1 MTIQI
6 SILKIE
12 GYGPWTL
19 TLGSDREAQLQIL
32 QSQIYGDLQ
41 KLFSKKNCLVFFNRF
56 DEYFVVSNTLSIE
69 DHVKIITEI
78 YKMYPDLNLSIS
90 IGLGN
95 TPIDANNGAYK
106 ARTEKKILDSP
117 FLIYCNSENYLNS
130 EKTNSDHRIKILH
143 IDINNSSRIESRLS
157 PYEVTSQVMKI
168 YVMLID
174 KFLKKKSLT
183 FFLGGDNF
191 MVLADDLKDSEICD
205 LLDVIY
211 DESAVNLNCGI
222 GSGTTSREAAKNAT
236 KSLDTIRKLR
246 NEGKILNIYESL

>member
-90 IGLGN
+90 IGIGN

-106 ARTEKKILDSP
+106 ARKEKKNLDSP
-117 FLIYCNSENYLNS
+117 FLIYCNSDNYLNS
-130 EKTNSDHRIKILH
+130 GKTNSDHRIKILH

-222 GSGTTSREAAKNAT
+222 GSGTTSREAAKKAT

>member
-56 DEYFVVSNTLSIE
+56 DEYFVVSNTLSIA

-90 IGLGN
+90 IGIGN

-106 ARTEKKILDSP
+106 ARKEKKILDSP

-222 GSGTTSREAAKNAT
+222 GSGTTSREAAKKAT

-246 NEGKILNIYESL
+246 NEGKNLNIYESL

>member
-90 IGLGN
+90 IGIGN
-95 TPIDANNGAYK
+95 TPIEANNGAYK
-106 ARTEKKILDSP
+106 ARKEKKIFDSP
-117 FLIYCNSENYLNS
+117 FLIYCNSDNYLNL

-222 GSGTTSREAAKNAT
+222 GSGTTSREAAKKAT

>member
-78 YKMYPDLNLSIS
+78 YKMYPDLKLSIS
-90 IGLGN
+90 IGIGK

-106 ARTEKKILDSP
+106 ARKEKKILDSP
-117 FLIYCNSENYLNS
+117 FLIYCNSDNYLNS
-130 EKTNSDHRIKILH
+130 EKMNSDHHIKILH

-191 MVLADDLKDSEICD
+191 MVLADELKDSEICD

-222 GSGTTSREAAKNAT
+222 GSGTTSREAAKKAT

-246 NEGKILNIYESL
+246 NQGKVLNIYESL

>member
-90 IGLGN
+90 IGIGN

-106 ARTEKKILDSP
+106 ARKEKKILDSP
-117 FLIYCNSENYLNS
+117 FLIYCNSDNYLNS

-143 IDINNSSRIESRLS
+143 IDINNSSTIESRLS

-222 GSGTTSREAAKNAT
+222 GSGTTSREAAKKAT